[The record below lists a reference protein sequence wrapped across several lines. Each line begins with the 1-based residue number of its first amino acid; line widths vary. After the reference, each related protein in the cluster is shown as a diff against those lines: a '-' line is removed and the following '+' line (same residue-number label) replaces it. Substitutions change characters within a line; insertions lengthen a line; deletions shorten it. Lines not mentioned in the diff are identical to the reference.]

1 MNDVNPLPAAT
12 PLFDCIV
19 QQEFL
24 RDGKMRRE
32 KIQPS
37 GVAGVYRV
45 KKNMLRVMVPTL
57 VIDEAQRAVAAVPAV
72 HISEYPR
79 ECDRTIGAR
88 KYSSHQKNMDMATK
102 LHLFEPIA
110 GGGAI
115 VSTAAFYIQHKKDAE
130 IEVVDGQHYW
140 VLTINIMNR
149 AAGTKTDGDRAVGLT
164 FKLAV
169 TGSWAQLDHELTIEI
184 AKGQNTQVASE
195 PVRLKGVVDLLSEP
209 QKRDILELMRDKAQ
223 EGLDDAEHPV
233 SPLKRRKLQASV
245 DAINHQLAGP
255 AAVAY
260 RSLSA
265 ATVRR
270 PTSDD
275 VLRDLQDNMGGVM
288 DFDALRARI

>member
-1 MNDVNPLPAAT
+1 MNMNPLPAA
-12 PLFDCIV
+12 PLHLFDCVV
-19 QQEFL
+19 QQDVK
-24 RDGKMRRE
+24 RDGRMRRE
-32 KIQPS
+32 TVQPS
-37 GVAGVYRV
+37 GGAGVYCV
-45 KKNMLRVMVPTL
+45 KKNVLRVMVPTL
-57 VIDEAQRAVAAVPAV
+57 VIDEPQPAGTAAPAV
-72 HISEYPR
+72 RISEYPP

-88 KYSSHQKNMDMATK
+88 KYSSHQDNMAMATK

-110 GGGAI
+110 DGRAI
-115 VSTAAFYIQHKKDAE
+115 LSTAAFYIRHTKDAAIE
-130 IEVVDGQHYW
+130 IVDGQHYW

-149 AAGTKTDGDRAVGLT
+149 AAGTRPEGDRAVGLT

-169 TGSWAQLDHELTIEI
+169 TCGAWALDHELTIEI

-195 PVRLKGVVDLLSEP
+195 PVRVKGVLDLLSEP
-209 QKRDILELMRDKAQ
+209 QKRGILEVVRDKAQ
-223 EGLDDAEHPV
+223 ESLDDAEHPV

-265 ATVRR
+265 ATVPH
-270 PTSDD
+270 PTCDD